1 MKFNAETRKF
11 ELSMAELLK
20 LLKEGIPYQI
30 KVAVEGPEL
39 MQAFFEEEVGNNE
52 DVLNE
57 LLTDVWQ
64 MTENAKDPAID
75 EAMLDELDETQD
87 EIDEAMA
94 INL

>member
-11 ELSMAELLK
+11 ELSMAELIK
-20 LLKEGIPYQI
+20 LLKEGVPYQI
-30 KVAVEGPEL
+30 KVAMEGPE
-39 MQAFFEEEVGNNE
+39 MMEAFFEEEIGNNE

-75 EAMLDELDETQD
+75 EAMLDELNETDD
-87 EIDEAMA
+87 EIDKAMA
-94 INL
+94 ITL

>member
-30 KVAVEGPEL
+30 KVAIEGPEL
-39 MQAFFEEEVGNNE
+39 MQAFFEEEIGNNE
-52 DVLNE
+52 YVLNE

-75 EAMLDELDETQD
+75 EAMLDELAETGD
-87 EIDEAMA
+87 EIDKAMA
-94 INL
+94 ITL